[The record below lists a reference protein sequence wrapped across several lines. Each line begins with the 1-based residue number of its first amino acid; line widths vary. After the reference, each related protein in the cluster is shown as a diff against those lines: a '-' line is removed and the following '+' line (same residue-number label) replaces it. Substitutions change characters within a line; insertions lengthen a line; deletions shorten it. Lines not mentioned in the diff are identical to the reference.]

1 MSFVIYNKET
11 IKRYE
16 TSRGSVFSLE
26 RIAKSVFT
34 KAKLNPEKWA
44 IASMEE
50 YDKLDIEVETTNI
63 LGKPG
68 NVVMIRKSLLGTCC
82 DPATER
88 YHSM

>member
-1 MSFVIYNKET
+1 MFVIYNKET

-16 TSRGSVFSLE
+16 TSRGSVFSQA

-34 KAKLNPEKWA
+34 KAKLDPEKWT
-44 IASMEE
+44 IDTLENW
-50 YDKLDIEVETTNI
+50 DKLDIEVETVN
-63 LGKPG
+63 LLSGKPCK
-68 NVVMIRKSLLGTCC
+68 IRKSLVGTCC